1 MSVPLPNNIT
11 LLSCNDLHDLI
22 NNHKKELS
30 QYVKQYQTDS
40 IDTIIKHT
48 EIQKEQLVLLRNE
61 YSQLETNRINLNKEI
76 DSLRLLYKQYSTK
89 WQNLDT
95 LFKQEYC
102 ENAFKVQLRRKLN
115 DKDDQSQILKKRIL
129 SITDMNQLDDLLEQ
143 FKDTRKQYHYS
154 REQLATW
161 EQQGTLKG

>member
-1 MSVPLPNNIT
+1 M
-11 LLSCNDLHDLI
+11 
-22 NNHKKELS
+22 
-30 QYVKQYQTDS
+30 
-40 IDTIIKHT
+40 
-48 EIQKEQLVLLRNE
+48 LLRNE

-143 FKDTRKQYHYS
+143 YKDTRKQYHYS